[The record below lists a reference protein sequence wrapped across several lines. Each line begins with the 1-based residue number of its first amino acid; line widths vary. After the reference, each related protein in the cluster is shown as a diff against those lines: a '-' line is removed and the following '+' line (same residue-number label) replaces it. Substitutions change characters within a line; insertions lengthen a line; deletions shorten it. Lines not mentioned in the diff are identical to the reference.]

1 MGVRGGMLELKKVE
15 LRCFIA
21 SYCRDKSGRKT
32 VPVLSAKV
40 TSC

>member
-21 SYCRDKSGRKT
+21 SYCRDKSSRKT
-32 VPVLSAKV
+32 VTVLSAKV